1 MSAHS
6 QVNDESE
13 EEDKKGDIFDSN
25 MLSEQSDLE
34 AASPEIKPFE
44 QNTSPIKKEEK
55 KR

>member
-34 AASPEIKPFE
+34 ASVTGDKTIWTKYF
-44 QNTSPIKKEEK
+44 SYKERRK

>member
-25 MLSEQSDLE
+25 ILVSKV
-34 AASPEIKPFE
+34 I
-44 QNTSPIKKEEK
+44 
-55 KR
+55 